1 MNIVNTQLKITV
13 SKEVGFSLL
22 ELIIAMA
29 ITLAVMV
36 AASSLLASSLR
47 TRTRENLRSEALAA
61 AQRALNIMSR
71 EISNSGYGLTD
82 NGIVVVD
89 STASSIRVRANL
101 DNNTDLNGIDEDVRF
116 ILQPA
121 ASNNQI
127 VRYDNSNAGNLP
139 PILATN
145 IETLTVRYLNVA
157 GADVSPA
164 NAERV
169 SIEVRVNLPAG
180 PEQPAGAVNLV
191 SQVALRNAP
200 GTLQQF

>member
-1 MNIVNTQLKITV
+1 MVNTQLKITV

-22 ELIIAMA
+22 ELIIAMT

-89 STASSIRVRANL
+89 SDASSIRVRANL

-121 ASNNQI
+121 TSNNQI
-127 VRYDNSNAGNLP
+127 VRYDNSNPGNLP

-145 IETLTVRYLNVA
+145 IESLTIKYLNVA
-157 GADVSPA
+157 GTQVSPA

-169 SIEVRVNLPAG
+169 SIEVKVNLPAG
-180 PEQPAGAVNLV
+180 PEQPAAVVNLV

>member
-1 MNIVNTQLKITV
+1 MVNTQLKITV
-13 SKEVGFSLL
+13 SKQVGFSLL

>member
-1 MNIVNTQLKITV
+1 MVNTQLKITV

-82 NGIVVVD
+82 NGIVVAD
-89 STASSIRVRANL
+89 SDAGSIRVRANL
-101 DNNTDLNGIDEDVRF
+101 DNNTNLNGIDEDVRF
-116 ILQPA
+116 ILQPVT
-121 ASNNQI
+121 SNNQI
-127 VRYDNSNAGNLP
+127 VRYDNSNPGNLP

-145 IETLTVRYLNVA
+145 IESLTIKYLNVA
-157 GADVSPA
+157 GTDVSPA

-169 SIEVRVNLPAG
+169 SIEVKVNLPAG
-180 PEQPAGAVNLV
+180 PEQPAGVVNLV

>member
-1 MNIVNTQLKITV
+1 MVNTQLKITV
-13 SKEVGFSLL
+13 SKQVGFSLL

-101 DNNTDLNGIDEDVRF
+101 DNNTNLNGIDEDVRF

-169 SIEVRVNLPAG
+169 SIEVTVNLPAG

>member
-1 MNIVNTQLKITV
+1 LNMLNTQLKMTE
-13 SKEVGFSLL
+13 SKQVGFSLL
-22 ELIIAMA
+22 VLVIAMA

-82 NGIVVVD
+82 NGIVVAD
-89 STASSIRVRANL
+89 SDASSIRVRANL
-101 DNNTDLNGIDEDVRF
+101 NNNTDLNGIDEDVRF

-121 ASNNQI
+121 TSNNQI
-127 VRYDNSNAGNLP
+127 VRYDNSIPGTP
-139 PILATN
+139 PPVLATN
-145 IETLTVRYLNVA
+145 INTLTIKYLNLA
-157 GADVSPA
+157 GTDVSPA

-180 PEQPAGAVNLV
+180 PEQPPGVVNLV

-200 GTLQQF
+200 GT